1 MTDRAKRLGKLLGVH
16 ETLEALG
23 EARRAG
29 FLAEARR
36 LRDEA
41 RSLAE
46 RVDDSQSLSTLFP
59 ALYHDR
65 IRKCLGE
72 AQDAEAAAGREAD
85 ALARLR
91 LRAENIRRARDAE
104 RASAERLQ
112 AERLVLDWVEARQAA
127 ASSAKQNGG

>member
-1 MTDRAKRLGKLLGVH
+1 MTDRVKRLGKLLGVH

-29 FLAEARR
+29 FLAEARA
-36 LRDEA
+36 LREEA
-41 RSLAE
+41 RDLAE
-46 RVDDSQSLSTLFP
+46 RLDDAQSLSALFP

-65 IRKCLGE
+65 IQRCLAQARE
-72 AQDAEAAAGREAD
+72 AEEAAAREAE

-91 LRAENIRRARDAE
+91 LRAKSIRRARDEEQAAAE
-104 RASAERLQ
+104 RQQ

-127 ASSAKQNGG
+127 ASSAKHNGG